1 MSGRWHVH
9 RRRGC
14 EGWVVV
20 QRGREGASLRFL
32 PSHAEAMTYIEQAL
46 MNREDTRE
54 GPPL

>member
-1 MSGRWHVH
+1 M
-9 RRRGC
+9 
-14 EGWVVV
+14 VV